1 MAKVSSFPSFNG
13 NEVKESG
20 WNFDVND
27 QAMGTLSHAKFGY
40 DQWGVGTGYHS
51 KSLVKFAVF
60 GGISLP
66 RASGLYI
73 PTKREFVMK
82 KYSTGSFLRVK
93 FGMKESTTGIASHAK
108 FGLGMQR
115 CNTISAIKNGARAR
129 QCRPSVMACVSVS
142 IVAKNNEIP

>member
-1 MAKVSSFPSFNG
+1 MISEGWAQDITVKVWSNLRFL
-13 NEVKESG
+13 EVFRSHG
-20 WNFDVND
+20 R
-27 QAMGTLSHAKFGY
+27 QA
-40 DQWGVGTGYHS
+40 
-51 KSLVKFAVF
+51 
-60 GGISLP
+60 
-66 RASGLYI
+66 YI